1 MNLNSITVSEKARL
15 KRLDK
20 TLGKKRLYT
29 LYNYIQLTFRK
40 RQNCMDREQIGGFQE
55 LAGGD
60 GGLTTKGHKQTF
72 WDDGNTPSICLD
84 CCDYALC
91 ICQNSWHYNLKEDE
105 LHLERCDFKKL
116 IQEESI
122 MLNSAEKIDKP
133 FVEN

>member
-1 MNLNSITVSEKARL
+1 
-15 KRLDK
+15 
-20 TLGKKRLYT
+20 
-29 LYNYIQLTFRK
+29 
-40 RQNCMDREQIGGFQE
+40 MDREQIGGFQE

-60 GGLTTKGHKQTF
+60 GELTTKGHKQTF
-72 WDDGNTPSICLD
+72 WDDGNPPSICLD

-105 LHLERCDFKKL
+105 LHLERSDFKKL